1 MDRGT
6 GELCPW
12 DHKSLMISATKQ
24 QQQQSILCGTV
35 NTRKRNT
42 KFSEELSDLPGANFR
57 VNFAFIWQSS
67 NWLVFLFFSQA
78 VYLLTHLSPGKIRRC
93 EDDK

>member
-12 DHKSLMISATKQ
+12 DHKSLMISATK
-24 QQQQSILCGTV
+24 QQQSILCGTV

-57 VNFAFIWQSS
+57 VNFAFIRQSS
-67 NWLVFLFFSQA
+67 NWLVFLFFFPKLFI
-78 VYLLTHLSPGKIRRC
+78 Y
-93 EDDK
+93 